1 MLRHMPR
8 SVRSRPMPLPA
19 SGLPAAEVLARIAEL
34 KAGDLDHHNGRVFSL
49 VFHAGEEH
57 EDVVSKAHALYLW
70 ENALNPSVFPGL
82 RTMTADVVSATA
94 DLLTGGGQVDGVTG
108 FLTSGGTESLLLAV
122 KTAKV
127 AGRERGIDHGNIVLA
142 TSAHAAFDKGCDYFG
157 LEPRRVPVLAD
168 YRVDVDAMADAIDD
182 ATVLVVG
189 SAPQYP
195 QGVVDDIPAVA
206 GLAAERGISCH
217 VDACMGGF
225 TLPFLA
231 MEGLFDTPF
240 DFRVPGVTTI
250 SADVHK
256 YGYTPKGVSVI
267 LHRDKV
273 SRQRQ
278 TFLFDGWLG
287 GAYGSSGVPGTKPG
301 GPIAAA
307 WASFQFL
314 GVDGFREK
322 ARAAH
327 QARVQLEAGVRA
339 IAGLTVV
346 AEPEVTL
353 CAIAAAEGSGLDVFA
368 VMDALAVKGWHLDRQ
383 SPPDS
388 LHASCSPQHEG
399 RIVDELLTDLR
410 ATVEAIGGRRVED
423 RSTDYASLE

>member
-1 MLRHMPR
+1 
-8 SVRSRPMPLPA
+8 MPLPA
-19 SGLPAAEVLARIAEL
+19 SGIPADEVLARIEEM

-49 VFHAGEEH
+49 VFHAGEDH
-57 EDVVSKAHALYLW
+57 EDVVAKAHALYLW

-82 RTMTADVVSATA
+82 RTMTADVVASTA
-94 DLLTGGGQVDGVTG
+94 HLLTGGGEVEGVTG

-127 AGRERGIDHGNIVLA
+127 AGRERGIEHGNIVLA

-157 LEPRRVPVLAD
+157 LEPRRVAVGPD
-168 YRVDVDAMADAIDD
+168 YRVDVDAMADAVDD

-206 GLAAERGISCH
+206 GIAVEHGISCH

-231 MEGLFDTPF
+231 MEGVFDKPF
-240 DFRVPGVTTI
+240 DFRVPGVTTM

-267 LHRDKV
+267 LHRDKI
-273 SRQRQ
+273 SRNRQ

-287 GAYGSSGVPGTKPG
+287 GTYGSSGVPGTKPG

-314 GVDGFREK
+314 GVDGFRAK
-322 ARAAH
+322 ARAAYD
-327 QARVQLEAGVRA
+327 ARVQLERGVRA
-339 IAGLTVV
+339 IPGLTVV
-346 AEPEVTL
+346 GEPEVTL
-353 CAIAAAEGSGLDVFA
+353 CAIAAADASDVDVFA
-368 VMDALAVKGWHLDRQ
+368 VMDALARRGWHLDRQ

-388 LHASCSPQHEG
+388 LHASCSPQHNG
-399 RIVDELLTDLR
+399 QIVDEFLVDLQD
-410 ATVEAIGGRRVED
+410 TVMALGGHRLDD
-423 RSTDYASLE
+423 RSTDYAALE